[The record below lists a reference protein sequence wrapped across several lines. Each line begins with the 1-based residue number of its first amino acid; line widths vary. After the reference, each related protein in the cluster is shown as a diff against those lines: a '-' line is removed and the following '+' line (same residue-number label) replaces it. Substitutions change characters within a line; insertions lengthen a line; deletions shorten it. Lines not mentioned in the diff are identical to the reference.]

1 MKNTKHEPNNVGSK
15 TKPNLIKKKKEE
27 EEEEGTY
34 M

>member
-1 MKNTKHEPNNVGSK
+1 MNLTTWVPKQTKFD
-15 TKPNLIKKKKEE
+15 KKKKEE